1 MWLLSDVENNSPGD
15 SLVTKNILALVGLV
29 ALVIGLAVWQYGFF
43 RDVKQQIE
51 RETAVARAQTIV
63 RNMEERAAALTD
75 RARKLR
81 IDARTREKEMERDV
95 EHVETTKQAVV
106 KLAGAARDAGLP
118 KPSEATPNDLQK
130 SLPFGGRS
138 LTAGEV
144 YRTLEKWQRDAQS
157 KEQRNKV
164 TRVMIDRIRS
174 TADQLEQKQSQFASQ
189 VQATRATL
197 ERLEMQRDLASLDKE
212 LAELGASAS
221 GNPAG
226 ELKDVLETLQKQIDE
241 YESTSEVL
249 GAEQVAGQPLT
260 PDDVLAGPA
269 GDVGVRKELDSLW
282 DQK

>member
-1 MWLLSDVENNSPGD
+1 M
-15 SLVTKNILALVGLV
+15 TKNLLALTGLV
-29 ALVIGLAVWQYGFF
+29 ALVIGLAIWQYGFF
-43 RDVKQQIE
+43 RDMKLQIE
-51 RETAVARAQTIV
+51 RETAVARAQNIV
-63 RNMEERAAALTD
+63 RNMEERAAILTD

-81 IDARTREKEMERDV
+81 IDARSREKEMERDL
-95 EHVETTKQAVV
+95 ERLSKTKQAVV
-106 KLAGAARDAGLP
+106 TLAAAARSAGLP
-118 KPSEATPNDLQK
+118 KPSEATTDDLQK
-130 SLPFGGRS
+130 SLPFSGRT

-144 YRTLEKWQRDAQS
+144 YRTLEKWQGDVQS

-164 TRVMIDRIRS
+164 TRAMIDRIRS
-174 TADQLEQKQSQFASQ
+174 TADQLEQKQTLFASQ